1 MNINKDVQN
10 VYNCKYLKN
19 SIKNS
24 KISWIYFSWFV
35 QVVKKAS
42 TIIDFSIIWQI
53 VRVHEWLSLK
63 EEKNISKEDQ
73 QKKEKTVETLKNP
86 KKQTNKLN

>member
-1 MNINKDVQN
+1 
-10 VYNCKYLKN
+10 
-19 SIKNS
+19 
-24 KISWIYFSWFV
+24 
-35 QVVKKAS
+35 
-42 TIIDFSIIWQI
+42 
-53 VRVHEWLSLK
+53 LK